1 MNGQMQ
7 PLMSLSTPW
16 QGASLGELDFL
27 GRMPLP
33 LRRHFKGGLDGV
45 VTGVRQGGGPALNCA
60 FLAGGQWYGLFDRLA
75 EARRPEELPAMLVSP
90 WGPDVLKPDLLA
102 HYAPRSGAPGRL
114 PPQHPACLAAGLPD
128 PQGVFRLF
136 ALVPQLFLVD
146 KQKLG
151 GRPVPRVWADLLEPC
166 YEDAIVFGGW
176 RPRDQGPYRDFNTYL
191 LLFLAQAF
199 GFDALD
205 AFGGNVKHLL
215 HNIRSAKR
223 VGSTSE
229 ETGAI
234 TIMPWL
240 QAELCPHRQRAQVV
254 WPEDGALAMP
264 MGYLLQP
271 GQESRLAPICDYL
284 TGAALGR
291 ELGRNCY
298 PATAAAHAALP
309 QGARLR
315 WPGWD
320 FVRSHDLAAYGKA
333 AGERFFRAWWRRQE
347 GGSLAEDIPSSRATG
362 GKAGPIPA
370 LPPRTRQSLE
380 VQPCVL

>member
-1 MNGQMQ
+1 MNGQLQ

-16 QGASLGELDFL
+16 QGASLGDLDFL

-33 LRRHFKGGLDGV
+33 LRRHFKAGLDGV
-45 VTGVRQGGGPALNCA
+45 VKDVRQGGGPALNCA
-60 FLAGGQWYGLFDRLA
+60 FLSGGQWYGLFNRLA
-75 EARRPEELPAMLVSP
+75 DARGPEDLPAMLVSP
-90 WGPDVLKPDLLA
+90 WGPDVLNPALMA
-102 HYAPRSGAPGRL
+102 HYAPGPGSFGPL

-128 PQGVFRLF
+128 PEGVFRLF
-136 ALVPQLFLVD
+136 SLVPQVFLVD
-146 KQKLG
+146 QQKLG

-176 RPRDQGPYRDFNTYL
+176 RPRDQGPYWDFNTYL

-223 VGSTSE
+223 VGSSSE

-264 MGYLLQP
+264 IGYMVQS
-271 GQESRLAPICDYL
+271 GEEGRLAPLRDYL

-298 PATAAAHAALP
+298 PASAAAYAGLP
-309 QGARLR
+309 EGARLR

-333 AGERFFRAWWRRQE
+333 AGERFFRAWGRRQE
-347 GGSLAEDIPSSRATG
+347 AAMFGGQSPFPQGVG
-362 GKAGPIPA
+362 GKTCPVPA
-370 LPPRTRQSLE
+370 SPPRARQPQE
-380 VQPCVL
+380 VQPCV